1 MSDRHTVLWAALA
14 LALSTGAAQAQS
26 GDPAAT
32 VPVTEA
38 ACFDLTQ
45 HFRICP
51 ARTDWAL
58 ARWVQFAD
66 GSALEGDD
74 LWLEFTESWA
84 ARRDGE
90 TLDQALDGLLAQITE
105 HARLEQFDDFTV
117 LLTDLLQTDTLQVA
131 RAIYRIELRPDPP
144 LLIASMIAEGA
155 GQRINLM
162 VGHIEVVDDA
172 QIERTARDLAELI
185 HPIVGR

>member
-1 MSDRHTVLWAALA
+1 MSEPRALVWPAVALVLAA
-14 LALSTGAAQAQS
+14 GAAPAQT
-26 GDPAAT
+26 PA
-32 VPVTEA
+32 PLPEA
-38 ACFDLTQ
+38 ACYDLTQ

-58 ARWVQFAD
+58 AEWVQFAD

-90 TLDQALDGLLAQITE
+90 TLDQALAGLVAQITE
-105 HARLEQFDDFTV
+105 HARLEQFDDFQV
-117 LLTDLLQTDTLQVA
+117 LLTDRLATDSLQVA

-155 GQRINLM
+155 GQRIKLM
-162 VGHIEVVDDA
+162 VGHTQPIDDT
-172 QIERTARDLAELI
+172 QIERTARDLAALV
-185 HPIVGR
+185 HPILGR